1 MLHPGG
7 YRLFLQQ
14 IIRDAN
20 FSGGPGRVFP
30 FSKGYAAW
38 ETDEIIGYELWRNIG
53 LALAAILAVIV
64 VLLANLRIS
73 ALVFLTVLLTLV
85 NIVGFLHFWGITVDI
100 ISCVNIVLAVG
111 LCVDYSVHI
120 GHAFIVA
127 KGDFNVRSNIS

>member
-1 MLHPGG
+1 M
-7 YRLFLQQ
+7 
-14 IIRDAN
+14 
-20 FSGGPGRVFP
+20 
-30 FSKGYAAW
+30 YAAW

-85 NIVGFLHFWGITVDI
+85 DIVGFLHFWGITVDI

-127 KGDFNVRSNIS
+127 KGEKNVRSIIS

>member
-1 MLHPGG
+1 M
-7 YRLFLQQ
+7 Y
-14 IIRDAN
+14 
-20 FSGGPGRVFP
+20 V
-30 FSKGYAAW
+30 AW

-85 NIVGFLHFWGITVDI
+85 DIVGFLHFWGITVDI

-127 KGDFNVRSNIS
+127 KGEKNVRSNIS